1 MFRIRWVT
9 DDTLPT
15 DKRTIAQVQD
25 ILRARF
31 PGLSARDVDSL
42 PDKLHDPVTHKLRA
56 MLFLADDMSGDIQ
69 GFALLSHASD
79 LRFCY
84 LDYVATTM
92 GSGGVGGAL
101 YERLRDVAKALGAI
115 GLFYECLPDEP
126 GEYADPL
133 VFEESVARMRFYERF
148 GARPIVN
155 TAYESPVR
163 PGDTLMP
170 HLMFDDLGSGRALR
184 RDKARRVVRA
194 ILERR
199 YAHLC
204 PPDYVNRVVGSFR
217 DDPVHRR
224 EWRYGAPQTR
234 APAKAARRLLGT
246 IVVVVTDAHELH
258 HIRERG
264 YVEAPVR
271 VRALEA
277 SLEPTGLFRRLPPRP
292 WPDEPLRAVHD
303 GAFLDYLERVCVQI
317 GPDKSV
323 YPYVFPIRNAA
334 RPPED
339 LPVRAGYYCID
350 TFTPLNL
357 SAWNAARRA
366 AECALTA
373 AQALLDGERLTYAL
387 VRPPGHHAETRVF
400 GGFCYLNNAAIAAQ
414 HLVSGGGSERGGVER
429 GGVERG
435 GVAILDLDYHHGNG
449 QQEIF
454 YERDDVLTVSI
465 HGHPRF
471 AYPYFSGFADEC
483 GAGAGE
489 GYNLNLPLD
498 EEVGGPDY
506 RVALRVAL
514 ARVRAFAPRHLVVC
528 MGFDTARADP
538 TGTWSL
544 GPRDFEESGR
554 LVGALGLP
562 TLVTQEGGYRTRS
575 LGACARA
582 FFTGLATGALGPAGD
597 TRR

>member
-9 DDTLPT
+9 DGTLPT
-15 DKRTIAQVQD
+15 DQRIIAQVQE
-25 ILRARF
+25 ILRARL
-31 PGLSARDVDSL
+31 PGLPAHEVDSL

-56 MLFLADDMSGDIQ
+56 MLFVADDMTGDIQ
-69 GFALLSHASD
+69 GFAVLSHAPD
-79 LRFCY
+79 LRFAW

-101 YERLRDVAKALGAI
+101 YERLRDVAKSLGAV

-126 GEYADPL
+126 EEYTDPA
-133 VFEESVARMRFYERF
+133 EHESSVARMRFYEQF

-170 HLMFDDLGSGRALR
+170 HLMFDDLGSGRPLR

-204 PPDYVNRVVGSFR
+204 PPEYVDRVAESFR
-217 DDPVHRR
+217 DNPVQLR
-224 EWRYGAPQTR
+224 EWRYGAPKSR
-234 APAKAARRLLGT
+234 APAEAARRLQGS
-246 IVVVVTDAHELH
+246 IAMVVADQHAIH
-258 HIRERG
+258 HVRERG

-271 VRALEA
+271 VRALEK
-277 SLEPTGLFRRLPPRP
+277 SLEPTGLFRRLPPRQ
-292 WPDEPLRAVHD
+292 WPDTHLRAVHD
-303 GAFLDYLERVCVQI
+303 GAYLDYLQTVCEHI

-357 SAWNAARRA
+357 SAWLAARSA
-366 AECALTA
+366 VDCALTA
-373 AQALLDGERLTYAL
+373 AQSLLDGERLAYAL

-414 HLVSGGGSERGGVER
+414 HLSEHGT
-429 GGVERG
+429 
-435 GVAILDLDYHHGNG
+435 VAILDVDYHHGNG

-454 YERDDVLTVSI
+454 YERADVLTVSI
-465 HGHPRF
+465 HGDPRF
-471 AYPYFSGFADEC
+471 AYPYFTGFADER

-489 GYNLNLPLD
+489 GYNLNLPLA
-498 EEVGGPDY
+498 EVVDGTPY
-506 RVALRVAL
+506 RAALRVAL
-514 ARVRAFAPRHLVVC
+514 DRIRAFAPRHLVVC
-528 MGFDTARADP
+528 VGFDTARADP

-544 GPRDFEESGR
+544 QPRDFEANGR
-554 LVGALGLP
+554 LIGALGLP
-562 TLVTQEGGYRTRS
+562 TFVAQEGGYRTRS
-575 LGACARA
+575 LGACARS
-582 FFTGLATGALGPAGD
+582 FFTGLASGALEG
-597 TRR
+597 R